1 MTESDRLIDEVL
13 RLDESATKGP
23 WRIVGPYSEGCF
35 LDSGYLI
42 ADENAHTPCYEEG
55 DDGSEPIHGPR
66 CGFIEHDANLIA
78 SYRSSAPRLARMLR
92 VANDALGRL
101 SHTSNVATM
110 ALAEIEK
117 IAKGEA

>member
-23 WRIVGPYSEGCF
+23 WFPWRLQNGRMTVQSTNRILYEDQAS
-35 LDSGYLI
+35 
-42 ADENAHTPCYEEG
+42 PC
-55 DDGSEPIHGPR
+55 PAM
-66 CGFIEHDANLIA
+66 DAMLVVA
-78 SYRSSAPRLARMLR
+78 YRSSAPRLARMLR
-92 VANDALGRL
+92 VALAVIARFGDFGDPVETADA
-101 SHTSNVATM
+101 HT